1 MIILGL
7 EMKDWSPGRE
17 TNQKNKKQQQQSP
30 IILIRGPAQ
39 FSQPPSFSV
48 SSFSSSHNC
57 VLDCDYQ
64 QSQEMILQ

>member
-17 TNQKNKKQQQQSP
+17 TNQKNNQQQSP

-39 FSQPPSFSV
+39 FSQLPSFSV
-48 SSFSSSHNC
+48 STFSSSHNC

-64 QSQEMILQ
+64 SSQEMILQ